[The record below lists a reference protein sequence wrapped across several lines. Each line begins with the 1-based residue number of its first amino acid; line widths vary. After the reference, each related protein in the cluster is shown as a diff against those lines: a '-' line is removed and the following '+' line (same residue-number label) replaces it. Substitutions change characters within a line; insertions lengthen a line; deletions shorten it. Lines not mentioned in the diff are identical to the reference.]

1 MLPISISQINSFKP
15 AKLIKIFIWAI
26 LRKFQFNNK
35 KKYETVFFLDRN
47 ISSIENLY
55 IPSDVKVVNK
65 LTKSSLIFINEV
77 KFRLILK
84 HFFQLPK
91 LRIIDKNFFLTSEA
105 STRMRLWFYDFSSI
119 NERNDYKNTSLSNL
133 RRLISQ
139 YKKSEICILGTG
151 PSFNKA
157 IESFPNNDEVIITC
171 NSSIYEDFLW
181 KNENIILC
189 FADPVYHFGT
199 SEEALKFKKE
209 VINKFSKKNFFI
221 ICPIECFP
229 ILKYVW
235 KIDERF
241 IIGLETNLTST
252 YKDSDGKYIA
262 MKKTSNVLTEFML
275 PVATMLGKNIYLG
288 GFDGRD
294 KDELN
299 FWKYSTSTNQDIDS
313 HKETHTSFFKDRDM
327 SKYYSKHIKIFEK
340 QITSLEKKGFNFIN
354 LTKSNIEFLNLRN
367 GI

>member
-15 AKLIKIFIWAI
+15 ANLIKIFTWAI
-26 LRKFQFNNK
+26 LRQFQFKNK
-35 KKYETVFFLDRN
+35 KKYETVFFVDRN
-47 ISSIENLY
+47 TSSIENLY
-55 IPSDVKVVNK
+55 KPNNVKVENK
-65 LTKSSLIFINEV
+65 LTKSSLIFIN
-77 KFRLILK
+77 KFKISLILK
-84 HFFQLPK
+84 HFFRLPD

-119 NERNDYKNTSLSNL
+119 SERNDYKNTSLSNL
-133 RRLISQ
+133 RKLISQ
-139 YKKSEICILGTG
+139 YKNSKICILGTG

-157 IESFPNNDEVIITC
+157 IESFPNNNEVIITC
-171 NSSIYEDFLW
+171 NSSIYDDSLW
-181 KNENIILC
+181 KDENIFLC

-229 ILKYVW
+229 ILKYEW

-241 IIGLETNLTST
+241 IIGLETNSSST
-252 YKDSDGKYIA
+252 YKDSGGKYIA

-299 FWKYSTSTNQDIDS
+299 FWKYSNSTNQDIDS
-313 HKETHTSFFKDRDM
+313 HKLTHTSFFKDIDM

-340 QITSLEKKGFNFIN
+340 QIISLEKRGFNFIN
-354 LTKSNIEFLNLRN
+354 LTKSNIDFLNSRN

>member
-1 MLPISISQINSFKP
+1 MLPISFTQTKFINPLVLFK
-15 AKLIKIFIWAI
+15 AFIWYL
-26 LRKFQFNNK
+26 LRGFQLKNNK
-35 KKYETVFFLDRN
+35 KYKNIFLHDFDKNNFSDLLIPDNIRVSKNIENDTLILIGKFKIFLFVKYFFFLR
-47 ISSIENLY
+47 
-55 IPSDVKVVNK
+55 KV
-65 LTKSSLIFINEV
+65 
-77 KFRLILK
+77 RL
-84 HFFQLPK
+84 
-91 LRIIDKNFFLTSEA
+91 IDKNFFLTSEA

-119 NERNDYKNTSLSNL
+119 NERNYYKRTSLSNL
-133 RRLISQ
+133 KRLITQ
-139 YKKSEICILGTG
+139 YKKREICILGTG

-181 KNENIILC
+181 KNENTVLC

-209 VINKFSKKNFFI
+209 VINKFSKKSFFI
-221 ICPIECFP
+221 ICPIECVP
-229 ILKYVW
+229 ILKYAW

-241 IIGLETNLTST
+241 IIGLETNSSST

-294 KDELN
+294 KDEKN

-313 HKETHTSFFKDRDM
+313 HKVTHTSFFEDRDM
-327 SKYYSKHIKIFEK
+327 RKYYSKHIKIFEK
-340 QITSLEKKGFNFIN
+340 QITSLEKRGFNFIN

>member
-55 IPSDVKVVNK
+55 IPSDVKVINK

-77 KFRLILK
+77 KFSLILK
-84 HFFQLPK
+84 HFFQLPN

-119 NERNDYKNTSLSNL
+119 NERNDYKKTSLSNL

-157 IESFPNNDEVIITC
+157 IKSFPNNDEVIITC
-171 NSSIYEDFLW
+171 NSSIYEDLLW
-181 KNENIILC
+181 KNEN
-189 FADPVYHFGT
+189 
-199 SEEALKFKKE
+199 
-209 VINKFSKKNFFI
+209 
-221 ICPIECFP
+221 
-229 ILKYVW
+229 
-235 KIDERF
+235 
-241 IIGLETNLTST
+241 
-252 YKDSDGKYIA
+252 
-262 MKKTSNVLTEFML
+262 
-275 PVATMLGKNIYLG
+275 
-288 GFDGRD
+288 
-294 KDELN
+294 
-299 FWKYSTSTNQDIDS
+299 STSLN
-313 HKETHTSFFKDRDM
+313 
-327 SKYYSKHIKIFEK
+327 
-340 QITSLEKKGFNFIN
+340 N
-354 LTKSNIEFLNLRN
+354 L
-367 GI
+367 